1 MYFSISSSAMDISPL
16 FEDGVPTA
24 NGDDPR
30 AVFGD
35 TPITEDS
42 FLNMLADD
50 DNMEEFSMSLLENN
64 HDILDFMAPIM
75 GTPFSPIPCNDFE
88 VPDSYHGGDCS
99 NQGPANVTTQ
109 LTDDESPLRQLLL
122 AKTTKLHSNQVY
134 KTSTEP
140 AREEWPV
147 RVPRGRKSSQGRQP
161 ARSVSSRSRRS
172 TSDKKV
178 AIHHVEVVTK
188 DKCFSKA
195 LKFPPCSICG
205 GKASGLHYGVNSCEA
220 CKGFF
225 RRYIIRN
232 EEYKC
237 AKGNNCTIVN
247 KNRENCSGCRLKKC
261 LDLGMSKENSKLG
274 RYSLSRRTETIKKV
288 NYLEGKE
295 RIQRQRSGSS
305 SPEVNME
312 HFRFDHTYSGM
323 LSGKQSPL
331 LVDILSEE
339 ASPDSLID
347 DLVIAMDKILPYGPS
362 MTTREQM
369 NDAMEKHHL
378 RYLSKIE
385 MYGEMKAVPKNEHY
399 KLLKDYGIDIDGRI
413 KVFREYI
420 LKIKRI
426 SERYYNFAQ
435 QIPGFK
441 NLDTRDKSQLLN
453 SSRCDFF
460 VALMHEGYVEE
471 TSVIL
476 ARNGVPYHVDE
487 LADKFFSRDLFTAL
501 MKGYACI
508 QKLDVNKQEKA
519 LLVALTLVFTDR
531 CKLENREHVDKIQ
544 YLISELLRYQL
555 ERTEG
560 PQGAAKRFAKFVN
573 CLIYLRDVAD
583 IYWREYGQLCK
594 DEVIVEQVPMAT
606 EFKLADEW

>member
-1 MYFSISSSAMDISPL
+1 MI
-16 FEDGVPTA
+16 EDGVSPVTGEVLQPA
-24 NGDDPR
+24 
-30 AVFGD
+30 FTD

-50 DNMEEFSMSLLENN
+50 DNMEEFSLSLLENN
-64 HDILDFMAPIM
+64 HDFLDIMAPIM

-88 VPDSYHGGDCS
+88 VPESSQGSDYSIQSGESDSMIQNKD
-99 NQGPANVTTQ
+99 
-109 LTDDESPLRQLLL
+109 TDSPLRQLLL
-122 AKTTKLHSNQVY
+122 AKSSKRHSNMVHRATPY
-134 KTSTEP
+134 TSGRNWT
-140 AREEWPV
+140 
-147 RVPRGRKSSQGRQP
+147 PRSRTRSTTDVKKQQP
-161 ARSVSSRSRRS
+161 SKSRRS
-172 TSDKKV
+172 SSHTYTRET
-178 AIHHVEVVTK
+178 IHCPDEDSN
-188 DKCFSKA
+188 DKCISKA

-225 RRYIIRN
+225 RRFIIRN

-237 AKGNNCTIVN
+237 AKGGNCKIVN

-288 NYLEGKE
+288 NILEGKE
-295 RIQRQRSGSS
+295 RTERLKSVRFY
-305 SPEVNME
+305 PEDSTE
-312 HFRFDHTYSGM
+312 PFRFDHTYSGA
-323 LSGKQSPL
+323 LAGKQSFCL
-331 LVDILSEE
+331 DDILAKE
-339 ASPDSLID
+339 ASPDSLIE
-347 DLVIAMDKILPYGPS
+347 DLVSAMDKIQPYGPS

-369 NDAMEKHHL
+369 NEAMERHHL
-378 RYLSKIE
+378 RYQSKVE
-385 MYGEMKAVPKNEHY
+385 MYGEMKAVPKHEFY

-435 QIPGFK
+435 QIPGFRK
-441 NLDTRDKSQLLN
+441 LDSRDKSRLLN
-453 SSRCDFF
+453 TSRLDFF
-460 VALMHEGYVEE
+460 VALMHEGYIEE
-471 TSVIL
+471 YGVIL

-487 LADKFFSRDLFTAL
+487 LADKFFSRDLFKMLT
-501 MKGYACI
+501 KGYACI
-508 QKLDVNKQEKA
+508 QKLELNKEEKA

-531 CKLENREHVDKIQ
+531 CKLENRELVEKIQ

-555 ERTEG
+555 ERTLG
-560 PQGAAKRFAKFVN
+560 PQAAMKRFAKFVN
-573 CLIYLRDVAD
+573 CLIYLRDVSD

-594 DEVIVEQVPMAT
+594 DEVLVEQVPMAT
-606 EFKLADEW
+606 EFKLMDEW